1 MEQSVQDEVNEGRI
15 SAIPCQRG
23 RKLSEGSHW
32 KGNSLK
38 PLVSVV
44 VPAFNAAATLDRTL
58 RSIADQTYSRLEII
72 IVDDGSSDDTPAL
85 ARAFCSEDAR
95 GKFIRQSNAGVAAAR
110 NTGIKAASGDWVAPI
125 DADDLWHPS
134 KIERQVEAATRAAS
148 PPGFVYCWFHL
159 IDEEDN
165 VLGSSEAF
173 CVRGEALDSLQ
184 YFNFVGNGSSL
195 LIRRDAA
202 LEVGGYDSRL
212 RQRGAQGCEDV
223 AIQLRLA
230 SRYPV
235 EAVCQYLVGYRC
247 MAGSMSGDTAKM
259 HRSWQ
264 LALQMFEE
272 EGGRINRKCLRR
284 NQAHRALRE
293 AERQSQAGAKLASA
307 SHLLRA
313 LRLDP
318 SRTAAKLSHRLLR
331 SARKVVGGRT
341 SPAPK
346 LPFALAPIDRPFR
359 SPDEV
364 SWLGE
369 ALFRWDQRRLA
380 SLARAF

>member
-1 MEQSVQDEVNEGRI
+1 
-15 SAIPCQRG
+15 
-23 RKLSEGSHW
+23 
-32 KGNSLK
+32 
-38 PLVSVV
+38 
-44 VPAFNAAATLDRTL
+44 
-58 RSIADQTYSRLEII
+58 LEII
-72 IVDDGSSDDTPAL
+72 IVDDGSNDDTPAL
-85 ARAFCSEDAR
+85 AKAFCSKDAR
-95 GKFIRQSNAGVAAAR
+95 GRLICQSNAGVAAAR
-110 NTGIKAASGDWVAPI
+110 NTGINAACGQWIAPI

-134 KIERQVEAATRAAS
+134 KIERQVEAAVRATS
-148 PPGFVYCWFHL
+148 LPGFVYCWFHL
-159 IDEEDN
+159 IDEDDN

-173 CVRGEALDSLQ
+173 SVRGEALDSLQ

-202 LEVGGYDSRL
+202 LEVGGYDPRL
-212 RQRGAQGCEDV
+212 HQRGAQGCEDL

-235 EAVCQYLVGYRC
+235 EPVCEYLVGYRC
-247 MAGSMSGDTAKM
+247 MSGSMSGDSAKM
-259 HRSWQ
+259 YRSWH

-284 NQAHRALRE
+284 NEAHRALKE
-293 AERQSQAGAKLASA
+293 AERQSQAGARLASG

-331 SARKVVGGRT
+331 SARKVVSGRS

-346 LPFALAPIDRPFR
+346 LPFSLAPIDQPFR
-359 SPDEV
+359 NPDEV
-364 SWLGE
+364 SWLGA
-369 ALFRWDQRRLA
+369 ALLRWDQRRLA
-380 SLARAF
+380 SLARTA